1 MDNSIPL
8 EDRISRLINSIMI
21 ENFGNNINNNINF
34 ISIEVVPI
42 EQTNVD
48 SIDNRDVIK
57 SLPPYKLIRETDDI
71 IKNNN
76 SCSICLEKFE
86 AGKYKRVLPC
96 GHTFHKKCIDKWLKK
111 KLICPICR
119 KTFN

>member
-1 MDNSIPL
+1 MDDNVSL
-8 EDRISRLINSIMI
+8 EDRISRLINTIMN

-48 SIDNRDVIK
+48 SVDNQDIIK

-76 SCSICLEKFE
+76 SCPICLEKYE
-86 AGKYKRVLPC
+86 VGKYKRVLPC
-96 GHTFHKKCIDKWLKK
+96 GHVFHKKCIDKWLKK
-111 KLICPICR
+111 KLVCPICR
-119 KTFN
+119 KTLS

>member
-8 EDRISRLINSIMI
+8 EDRISRLINTIMI

-48 SIDNRDVIK
+48 SIDNREIINN
-57 SLPPYKLIRETDDI
+57 LQPYKLIRESDDI
-71 IKNNN
+71 IKNKN
-76 SCSICLEKFE
+76 SCPICLETYE
-86 AGKYKRVLPC
+86 VGKYKRVLPC
-96 GHTFHKKCIDKWLKK
+96 GHIFHKKCIDKWLKK

-119 KTFN
+119 KTVS